1 MVVFLVSLGNGCS
14 YVHNYY
20 EGIKLVTVENFAAA
34 TTTTTITTPRDKVAK
49 TWVDQRC
56 LG

>member
-20 EGIKLVTVENFAAA
+20 EGIKLVTVENFA
-34 TTTTTITTPRDKVAK
+34 TTTTITTPRDKVAK